1 LSAVEKRLILRTVTD
16 RSGNMTLISTSIETE
31 SRWKINDRIENFNQQ
46 NFILHKHQQKEIL
59 GQDHNLQQH
68 EPNRLKI

>member
-1 LSAVEKRLILRTVTD
+1 LILRTVTD

-46 NFILHKHQQKEIL
+46 NFILHKHQQREIL
-59 GQDHNLQQH
+59 EQDHNLQQH